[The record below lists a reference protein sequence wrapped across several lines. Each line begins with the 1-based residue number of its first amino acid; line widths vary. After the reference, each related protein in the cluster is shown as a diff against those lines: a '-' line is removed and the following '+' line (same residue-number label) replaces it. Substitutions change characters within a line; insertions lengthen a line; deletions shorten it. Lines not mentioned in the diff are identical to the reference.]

1 MLRNLHFFD
10 GIDTAELEAFSRA
23 VANVESGDVITLD
36 FCNGGGSVFHGIAIC
51 DMMTNARAKGAK
63 FISNI
68 WGYAASAACLVAL
81 SADEVYMSPNA
92 ALMYHSAW
100 CPFDSDDPAIP
111 LANSIQ
117 QTILSKR
124 IARISSK
131 DFNGEDHWVT
141 ASQALELGIIDN
153 IIGNASSVEDSQDI
167 RVAARFIWR
176 TEMSKEPIKAEDV
189 RKEEEAKAECSE
201 KEEAKAEC
209 PVEEEKKNA
218 PEAESG
224 CGEENKDAPKAEDL
238 DILEMIAKRLEDI
251 EKRLSVLEGAGN
263 KADEANPEPAPS
275 ASARRKALMQKLSA
289 VCAPMPSVTVKPVA
303 VAETPDEEAKRFKAT
318 YKNFDALM
326 ADFIKRK

>member
-1 MLRNLHFFD
+1 MTTPVMEMGMLRNLHFFD

-23 VANVESGDVITLD
+23 VANASSGDVITLD

-51 DMMTNARAKGAK
+51 DMMNDARAKGAK

-100 CPFDSDDPAIP
+100 CVGECDDPAIP

-131 DFNGEDHWVT
+131 DFEGDDHWVT

-153 IIGNASSVEDSQDI
+153 IIGNPTSVEDLQDI
-167 RVAARFIWR
+167 RVAAKFIYGGR
-176 TEMSKEPIKAEDV
+176 KMAEILKAEAAQEM
-189 RKEEEAKAECSE
+189 EEK
-201 KEEAKAEC
+201 
-209 PVEEEKKNA
+209 EEEKKDA

-224 CGEENKDAPKAEDL
+224 CDENKEEPKAEDG
-238 DILEMIAKRLEDI
+238 DIDLLEAIVQRLEGI
-251 EKRLSVLEGAGN
+251 ERRLAVLEGEGK
-263 KADEANPEPAPS
+263 KADDEGEPAPS

-289 VCAPMPSVTVKPVA
+289 VCAPMPSVAVKPVA

>member
-1 MLRNLHFFD
+1 MTTPVMEIGMLRNLHFFD

-23 VANVESGDVITLD
+23 VAGAESGDVITLD

-51 DMMTNARAKGAK
+51 DMMNDARAKGAK

-100 CPFDSDDPAIP
+100 CVDGGDDPAIP

-131 DFNGEDHWVT
+131 DFEGDDHWVT

-153 IIGNASSVEDSQDI
+153 IIGNSTSVEDLQDI
-167 RVAARFIWR
+167 RVAAQFIYGGR
-176 TEMSKEPIKAEDV
+176 KMAEILKAEAAQEM
-189 RKEEEAKAECSE
+189 EEK
-201 KEEAKAEC
+201 
-209 PVEEEKKNA
+209 EEEKKDA

-224 CGEENKDAPKAEDL
+224 CDENKEEPKAEDG
-238 DILEMIAKRLEDI
+238 DIDLLEAIVQRLEGI
-251 EKRLSVLEGAGN
+251 ERRLAVLEGEGK
-263 KADEANPEPAPS
+263 KADDEGEPAPS
-275 ASARRKALMQKLSA
+275 ASARRKALMQKLNA
-289 VCAPMPSVTVKPVA
+289 VCAPMPSVAVKPVA

>member
-1 MLRNLHFFD
+1 MTTPVTQTGMLRNLHFFD

-23 VANVESGDVITLD
+23 VAGAESGDVITLD

-51 DMMTNARAKGAK
+51 DMMADARAKGAK
-63 FISNI
+63 FVSNI

-100 CPFDSDDPAIP
+100 CAGECDDPAIP

-176 TEMSKEPIKAEDV
+176 TEMSKEPVKAEDV

-201 KEEAKAEC
+201 
-209 PVEEEKKNA
+209 
-218 PEAESG
+218 
-224 CGEENKDAPKAEDL
+224 EENKEEPKAED
-238 DILEMIAKRLEDI
+238 DIDLLEAIVQRLEGI
-251 EKRLSVLEGAGN
+251 ERRLAVLEGEG
-263 KADEANPEPAPS
+263 KKVDEANPEPAPS

-289 VCAPMPSVTVKPVA
+289 VCAPMPSVAVKPVA
-303 VAETPDEEAKRFKAT
+303 VAETPEEEAKRFKAT